1 MAWGCFCW
9 IPCPYKKWNEDDRQA
24 MLNMFPLVGLL
35 LAIVLAA
42 AWVVLDLIHAPWLI
56 SGILLS
62 ALYFMLTGFIHMDG
76 FMDVSDAIMSRR
88 PELEERQRILKD
100 SNVGAFAVISVM
112 IMSFI
117 FAGSMMDII
126 QIHSPAVCGIIAVIL
141 VSSRA
146 MSAICVISCP
156 PMSKSQY
163 REMKVTKSA
172 AIPAFIIM
180 ILAIAAGA
188 VCFIVL
194 WPDSIFDVPGG
205 NPDIWLAGPSNSPFV
220 RYVVPVGVTI
230 AVSWLTGA
238 ADRKSLGGMNGDI
251 SGHMITLSEM
261 AGIAALA
268 LVA

>member
-35 LAIVLAA
+35 LATVIAA
-42 AWVVLDLIHAPWLI
+42 AWVVLYLIHAPWLI

-62 ALYFMLTGFIHMDG
+62 ALYFMMTGFIHMDG
-76 FMDVSDAIMSRR
+76 FMDCSDAIMSRR

-117 FAGSMMDII
+117 FAGSMM
-126 QIHSPAVCGIIAVIL
+126 QITQLYHPAVCGIIAVIL

-163 REMKVTKSA
+163 REMKVTKAA
-172 AIPAFIIM
+172 AIPAVMIM
-180 ILAIAAGA
+180 ILIIAAGA
-188 VCFIVL
+188 VAYIVL
-194 WPDSIFDVPGG
+194 WPQCVHFGADTV
-205 NPDIWLAGPSNSPFV
+205 DIWLGGGPAHSPFV
-220 RYVVPVGVTI
+220 RYAVPVGVTI
-230 AVSWLTGA
+230 AVSWLVGA

-268 LVA
+268 LLV